1 MEYFSEI
8 SWFLLEKCSSSLKK
22 QFSFERSNS
31 FNQVLLW
38 IQELQSF
45 WKEVLSNAKMAIS
58 FWDDALKKKAEIIA
72 AWKIKQSF
80 QTAQYPCKETAFD
93 WQRFTPHSTRK
104 NGGHQFSTLSLMLWS
119 MFLRSLLWGFVP
131 APEPH
136 RVWPDP
142 GVIFFT
148 CHVSGKSAKKNV
160 GFLKYIYIIIY
171 DIYDIQMCGT
181 QCQYELQHQTWWHLK
196 SGLIRSFR
204 PSKAPDLWYLS
215 VSLGVQKQATRQLEK
230 SKLGYSLTTWLILIQ
245 KLVFNASNSLKLES
259 RLDFSK
265 MKIPGKKKS
274 LNPDK
279 TKFSLHCCNDWS
291 VEMER
296 RSQLQLQLVT
306 SSFPQAI
313 QVSHELVKPH
323 QPPVF
328 DVEMIAQFS

>member
-58 FWDDALKKKAEIIA
+58 FWDDALKKRQKLLQHE
-72 AWKIKQSF
+72 KLSSPFKQHNI
-80 QTAQYPCKETAFD
+80 PVKKLHLIGK
-93 WQRFTPHSTRK
+93 RFTPHSTRK

-148 CHVSGKSAKKNV
+148 CHVSGKSAKK
-160 GFLKYIYIIIY
+160 KR
-171 DIYDIQMCGT
+171 
-181 QCQYELQHQTWWHLK
+181 W
-196 SGLIRSFR
+196 
-204 PSKAPDLWYLS
+204 
-215 VSLGVQKQATRQLEK
+215 VS
-230 SKLGYSLTTWLILIQ
+230 
-245 KLVFNASNSLKLES
+245 
-259 RLDFSK
+259 
-265 MKIPGKKKS
+265 
-274 LNPDK
+274 
-279 TKFSLHCCNDWS
+279 
-291 VEMER
+291 
-296 RSQLQLQLVT
+296 
-306 SSFPQAI
+306 
-313 QVSHELVKPH
+313 
-323 QPPVF
+323 
-328 DVEMIAQFS
+328 